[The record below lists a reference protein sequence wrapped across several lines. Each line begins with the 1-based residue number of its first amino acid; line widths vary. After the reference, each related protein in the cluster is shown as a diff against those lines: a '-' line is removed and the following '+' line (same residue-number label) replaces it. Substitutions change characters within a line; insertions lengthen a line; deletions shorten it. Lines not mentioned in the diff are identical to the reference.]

1 MVAVCILVYRQL
13 FKNTSTMKAE
23 WYVVYHIELGIYVI
37 TKQYSVECIMGPLT
51 RDEAANAA
59 YNLNK

>member
-1 MVAVCILVYRQL
+1 M
-13 FKNTSTMKAE
+13 KKAE

-51 RDEAANAA
+51 KDEAANAA
-59 YNLNK
+59 HNLNK